1 MSKLIIVTLIALLPL
16 LMWPA
21 AAVGQAADKAPKKY
35 SANEAL
41 NAVLWMHQ
49 AAEYKA
55 LCLQA
60 YNIARVMLTQ
70 ALADKNWS
78 ADLVQQKQGGYQHLP
93 AAAIVDVDETVLDN
107 GIYQRQLV
115 LTGKPYTSSSWSK
128 WCQQEKAGAIAGALD
143 FCNYAQQKG
152 VTIFYVTN
160 RRHYLQKV
168 TAKNLQALGFPLKK
182 GEQCILPR
190 TIARNKSQRRQIVAQ
205 KYRILLLIGDNNCD
219 FSGDFQDKN
228 SGEREKIARKYAGYW
243 GTRWI
248 VLPNPAYG
256 DWEGAVLD
264 YNFRLAP
271 NARWQKKYQALE
283 E

>member
-1 MSKLIIVTLIALLPL
+1 
-16 LMWPA
+16 
-21 AAVGQAADKAPKKY
+21 
-35 SANEAL
+35 
-41 NAVLWMHQ
+41 MHQ

-143 FCNYAQQKG
+143 FLQLCAAKGGNDFLCHQPPPLFTKSYRQKFAGFGVSAQKG
-152 VTIFYVTN
+152 RTVYSAT
-160 RRHYLQKV
+160 HYCPQ
-168 TAKNLQALGFPLKK
+168 
-182 GEQCILPR
+182 
-190 TIARNKSQRRQIVAQ
+190 
-205 KYRILLLIGDNNCD
+205 
-219 FSGDFQDKN
+219 
-228 SGEREKIARKYAGYW
+228 
-243 GTRWI
+243 
-248 VLPNPAYG
+248 
-256 DWEGAVLD
+256 
-264 YNFRLAP
+264 
-271 NARWQKKYQALE
+271 
-283 E
+283 